1 LRRRGA
7 AAVPGRAAR
16 CELKASGGSEPL
28 HSHKNRCLGTIL
40 AATTPLA
47 ASSTATAGNPGA
59 GPREEGMMSESRLQ
73 TPEGQAFLAKLWQY
87 RSTLSV
93 HEQELLDSLVDA
105 AGGERHDVE
114 RYILFGSGSTF
125 GGTTTFGSGGAF
137 GGGQLFG

>member
-1 LRRRGA
+1 
-7 AAVPGRAAR
+7 
-16 CELKASGGSEPL
+16 
-28 HSHKNRCLGTIL
+28 
-40 AATTPLA
+40 
-47 ASSTATAGNPGA
+47 
-59 GPREEGMMSESRLQ
+59 MSESRLQ

-114 RYILFGSGSTF
+114 GYILFGSGSTF

-137 GGGQLFG
+137 GGGQSFGTGKPN